1 MSEFSFPFAH
11 AVGYDIAVRAKWH
24 VAAVILR
31 AIFVSSQSAPGAVMK
46 LKLRSDEAG
55 FCRIQT
61 DGEIRLSD
69 LSGDTRLVE
78 SLLGPGCYARKI
90 LLDMQN
96 TPYMDSSGVSW
107 LVNFHKH
114 CREAGG
120 ILVLHSIPP
129 SIMSIL
135 KLLHM
140 DRYLNLVEDEQAA
153 RVVALGGSLA
163 K

>member
-1 MSEFSFPFAH
+1 
-11 AVGYDIAVRAKWH
+11 VGRRDLDRIQ
-24 VAAVILR
+24 LNG
-31 AIFVSSQSAPGAVMK
+31 APGAVMK
-46 LKLRSDEAG
+46 LSLRKVEGGISYL
-55 FCRIQT
+55 QT
-61 DGEIRLSD
+61 EGEIRLSD
-69 LSGDTRLVE
+69 QLRDSKVIQG
-78 SLLGPGCYARKI
+78 LLGEDCFSKKI
-90 LLDMQN
+90 LLDLEN

-107 LVNFHKH
+107 LVSFHKH

-140 DRYLNLVEDEQAA
+140 DRYLNLVEDVQAA
-153 RVVALGGSLA
+153 ETLALAGGA